1 MARRTLARHRFG
13 VAGRFARTSPEGGG
27 GGGGGTGQ
35 PGNGQGGQGQPGSGE
50 GSQSAEGGTGGGQPS
65 SAGGTPSG
73 GQPGGQPEPKFSQAD
88 LDRII
93 GERLASERA
102 AWQKKLDDAAELAGK
117 SETEKLQTQLEQANN
132 RATETQQKAAQR
144 VARTEAKIAA
154 QSLDARP
161 DRLDAILKQADLSKA
176 VRDDGEVDDAAVR
189 TAVEAVLK
197 DYPEW
202 KKSSTTSQSGGEL
215 NGGGGNGKPTF
226 TRKQLED
233 MPPEEMAARIDE
245 INAAIADGRV
255 TG

>member
-1 MARRTLARHRFG
+1 VNRRTLARHRTFG
-13 VAGRFARTSPEGGG
+13 LARFARTSAEGGG
-27 GGGGGTGQ
+27 GGTGGGGTGQ
-35 PGNGQGGQGQPGSGE
+35 PGNGQGGQGQPGGE

-65 SAGGTPSG
+65 SAGGTGSG
-73 GQPGGQPEPKFSQAD
+73 QTGGQPEPKFSQAD

-117 SETEKLQTQLEQANN
+117 SETEKLQTQLEQANT
-132 RATETQQKAAQR
+132 RATEVTQKAAQR
-144 VARTEAKIAA
+144 VARTEAKVVAH
-154 QSLDARP
+154 SLDARP

-176 VRDDGEVDDAAVR
+176 VKDDGEVDEAAVR

-215 NGGGGNGKPTF
+215 NGGGGNGKPNF